1 MAALAAPAQAI
12 THTGPANPFQ
22 LQANTRYCIGSSNT
36 YAVLVKCS
44 RSNAQKWYPSK
55 NYLPDD
61 TNPMFQQKS
70 SILCLT
76 ADYYTANS
84 WVTIDSCHDQTSRFD
99 GKQTFRTVG
108 YYPAA
113 NWTSVNA
120 WTYHKSHVCLGV
132 TSVASGQHIKMVKC
146 NYKDKKQRWNKG

>member
-1 MAALAAPAQAI
+1 MRRRLRHLGICLLVVGGAMAALAAPAQAI

-76 ADYYTANS
+76 ADYYTRTPGS
-84 WVTIDSCHDQTSRFD
+84 RLIVVTTRHPASTASRLSA
-99 GKQTFRTVG
+99 R
-108 YYPAA
+108 
-113 NWTSVNA
+113 SV
-120 WTYHKSHVCLGV
+120 T
-132 TSVASGQHIKMVKC
+132 T
-146 NYKDKKQRWNKG
+146 